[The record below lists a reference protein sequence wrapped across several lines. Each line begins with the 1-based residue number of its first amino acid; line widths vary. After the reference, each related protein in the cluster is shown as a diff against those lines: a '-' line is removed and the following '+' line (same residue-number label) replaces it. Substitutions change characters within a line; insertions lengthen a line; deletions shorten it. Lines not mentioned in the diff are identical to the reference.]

1 MQTIVPKVEE
11 VEEEDRLRHGAFSA
25 DPLHPGVS
33 AEHQQLPVPQGQS
46 VTVETSG
53 FVINAS
59 DGNDTDGVQ
68 VCASSLQLNLNKRG
82 SQGELD

>member
-25 DPLHPGVS
+25 DPLHPDVS
-33 AEHQQLPVPQGQS
+33 AEHQQLPQGQS

-53 FVINAS
+53 LVINAS
-59 DGNDTDGVQ
+59 NGSDTDGVQ
-68 VCASSLQLNLNKRG
+68 VCASSLQPNPDKRG